1 MRKGEAVPEQT
12 FWVYEMDMEELAVRK
27 NIRDQRAD
35 ERDEAAQLFTWCTVI
50 ALNQKEGIGA
60 SRLNRACNEMT
71 EFQNRYRSKIY
82 FGSSATAT
90 EAMRE
95 DLVGICDFGVRLPQ
109 LRAPK
114 NRKEEQIQMARNNG
128 AEIAWLVMAS
138 TVHLTFGFG
147 KDRLARLKKESLD
160 NYRQYIE
167 WEKAEGEDVAMEW
180 LKRCAEQALQEDLKV
195 NDLRREQRPTVAQN
209 APPEV
214 ERYENLQVAGA
225 VSRKMAQER
234 GVRSLPIAV
243 LSQDEIAR
251 RVRAL

>member
-1 MRKGEAVPEQT
+1 MQQGKTYLEQT
-12 FWVYEMDMEELAVRK
+12 LWMLELDMEELVVNK
-27 NIRDQRAD
+27 KSLLDQRAD
-35 ERDEAAQLFTWCTVI
+35 ERDRAGQLLTWCIVI

-60 SRLNRACNEMT
+60 GRLNRACNELI
-71 EFQNRYRSKIY
+71 EFQNRYKRKIY
-82 FGSSATAT
+82 FGSAATAT

-95 DLVGICDFGVRLPQ
+95 DLKGICDFEVRLPQ

-114 NRKEEQIQMARNNG
+114 NRKESQIQMARNYG
-128 AEIAWLVMAS
+128 AEIAWLVMAA

-147 KDRLARLKKESLD
+147 KERLARLKKESLD

-167 WEKAEGEDVAMEW
+167 WEKTEGEDVAMEW

-195 NDLRREQRPTVAQN
+195 NDLYRDQRPITQGAS
-209 APPEV
+209 PEV

-234 GVRSLPIAV
+234 GVKSLPIAV
-243 LSQDEIAR
+243 LSRDEIAR
-251 RVRAL
+251 RVQAL